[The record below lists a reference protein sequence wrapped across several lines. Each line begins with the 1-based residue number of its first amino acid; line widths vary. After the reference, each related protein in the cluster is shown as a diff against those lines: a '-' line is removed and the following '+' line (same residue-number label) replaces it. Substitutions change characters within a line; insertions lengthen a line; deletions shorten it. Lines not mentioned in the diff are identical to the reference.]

1 LPIFFDN
8 HSNRPLHHLSY
19 ELKDKRESY
28 ASAAKIY
35 FRCRKKGVTINST
48 IDCLIAQTAIENNS
62 YLLQNDS
69 DFDNIARVAD
79 LKMFSL

>member
-1 LPIFFDN
+1 M
-8 HSNRPLHHLSY
+8 
-19 ELKDKRESY
+19 
-28 ASAAKIY
+28 
-35 FRCRKKGVTINST
+35 TINST
-48 IDCLIAQTAIENNS
+48 IDCLIAQTAIENNL